1 MAFPYPPDP
10 GEHVLKRSSISTGKQ
25 DFTLN
30 GHQGPPNAPDPNLK
44 RYKYN
49 VIVELET
56 GEKTYKLPSAL
67 AADALVTYD
76 TNAKEHD
83 LLSIQGCR
91 RLVNLSKRDKH
102 DLSSLASPKGE
113 MKSSFSW
120 TNLCKSPTSCTLCF
134 GEPILRKLN
143 QVRLLCNTLSNTLC
157 DPTLG
162 KLHQETKSC
171 ITKHIPLCDSA
182 AHTGTPFSV
191 SRSPSE
197 TNRVSD
203 FNSSLVTIPSSRRI
217 LDKPKIENTSC
228 WQKWGAFQWGEFH
241 I

>member
-1 MAFPYPPDP
+1 M
-10 GEHVLKRSSISTGKQ
+10 
-25 DFTLN
+25 
-30 GHQGPPNAPDPNLK
+30 K

-49 VIVELET
+49 VLVEWET

-83 LLSIQGCR
+83 LLSIQGCQ
-91 RLVNLSKRDKH
+91 RLKNLSKRDKH

-120 TNLCKSPTSCTLCF
+120 TNLFKSPRSRTLCF

-143 QVRLLCNTLSNTLC
+143 QVRLLCNPPSNTLC

-191 SRSPSE
+191 PRSPSE

-203 FNSSLVTIPSSRRI
+203 FHSSLVTIPSSRRI
-217 LDKPKIENTSC
+217 LDKPKIEVTKVLIHHVGKNGSISMGRISYMNTPQRGTSSQTNT
-228 WQKWGAFQWGEFH
+228 WASFMNSATV
-241 I
+241 